1 MVFQNIP
8 KAYILKIHSRWSL
21 SRRFQIFLL
30 RFGAFVMKYQDLES
44 LKADSTEIVEM
55 VKKQDGIHDISP
67 PGNIPRDCS
76 QGIKF
81 RCSL

>member
-1 MVFQNIP
+1 
-8 KAYILKIHSRWSL
+8 
-21 SRRFQIFLL
+21 
-30 RFGAFVMKYQDLES
+30 MKYQDMKA

-67 PGNIPRDCS
+67 PGNIHVCRDCS
-76 QGIKF
+76 QGIIF